1 MLMVSVELQELKQA
15 LAMSHPYPIMPE
27 TKTSIQPKM
36 SLSKTNPL
44 SLDETS
50 KVAHLDPK

>member
-50 KVAHLDPK
+50 NVAHLDPK